1 VLILLLHNLV
11 FSLLILKCSCVLPGW
26 LFALFTLDS
35 FLKQVQLTL
44 RVRSFMYNT
53 TEAYYKCTFTDSKCS
68 LSILFPNGNAVVLNS
83 LGPEEVNL

>member
-1 VLILLLHNLV
+1 
-11 FSLLILKCSCVLPGW
+11 
-26 LFALFTLDS
+26 
-35 FLKQVQLTL
+35 
-44 RVRSFMYNT
+44 MYNT